1 MADTV
6 DKVAERLAKLEMTVA
21 EGFHSVEGRLRSID
35 QTLHDAE
42 LRDLA
47 LSQKVDVT
55 AEALR
60 GDVRTV
66 LEAVTSVGEEM
77 RRTTDSIREEH
88 AANRAVLVTAVEQHA
103 RRIHTLEQS
112 R

>member
-1 MADTV
+1 MAETV
-6 DKVAERLAKLEMTVA
+6 DKVAERLAKLEITVA
-21 EGFHSVEGRLRSID
+21 EGFYSVEGRLRSID

-88 AANRAVLVTAVEQHA
+88 AADRVLVTAVEQHA